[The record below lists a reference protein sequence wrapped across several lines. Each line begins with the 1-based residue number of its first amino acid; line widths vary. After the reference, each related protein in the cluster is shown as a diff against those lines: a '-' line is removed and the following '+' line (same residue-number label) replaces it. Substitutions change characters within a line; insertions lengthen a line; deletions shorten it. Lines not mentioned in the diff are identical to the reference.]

1 MSTQTISLDFDHR
14 ESLRG
19 TLLLSVALHVA
30 LFVTIVVYTVLGP
43 RFGGGG
49 WGQGWGG
56 DATRVGVVTSLPG
69 VPLPTPM
76 VTTRS
81 TLATQNPGLHQSE
94 PEPKPEVT
102 PQAQEI
108 PKFKDAVKTEKA
120 QRINKRIQKE
130 EVQPRDNAIPFGLGG
145 PPSMNYAQV
154 VNAAGSGGLSFGE
167 GGSFGQRYGWY
178 VASVRSRISNN
189 WLLST
194 VSPSIVTA
202 PRIYVTF
209 EILRNGSITD
219 VQMTQ
224 SSGIPEVD
232 RSALRAVLA
241 SNPLPPLPFD
251 YGGSRVKVEFYF
263 DFHRQ

>member
-1 MSTQTISLDFDHR
+1 MSTQTISLTFDHR

-19 TLLLSVALHVA
+19 TLLLSVVLHA
-30 LFVTIVVYTVLGP
+30 GLFVGIVVYTVFGP

-56 DATRVGVVTSLPG
+56 GEATRVGVVTSLPG

-76 VTTRS
+76 LTTRS
-81 TLATQNPGLHQSE
+81 TLATENPGLHQSE
-94 PEPKPEVT
+94 PELKLPPIE
-102 PQAQEI
+102 QAQEI
-108 PKFKDAVKTEKA
+108 PKFKEAVKPEKA
-120 QRINKRIQKE
+120 ERINKRIQKE
-130 EVQPRDNAIPFGLGG
+130 EAQPRDNAIPFGLGG
-145 PPSMNYAQV
+145 PPTMNYAQV
-154 VNAAGSGGLSFGE
+154 VNAAGSGGLSLGE

-194 VSPSIVTA
+194 VSPSILTA

-209 EILRNGSITD
+209 EVVRDGTITN

-232 RSALRAVLA
+232 RSALRAILA
-241 SNPLPPLPFD
+241 SNPLPPLPAD

-263 DFHRQ
+263 DFHR